1 MKELFYIMK
10 KILKFEAEWCGQCK
24 ALTPILKRVLE
35 NHTDITLTKVD
46 IETEEET
53 TLKYHIRNLP
63 TLIFLKDD
71 VEVGRT
77 SGVLTTDTLEDK
89 IKEFYA

>member
-1 MKELFYIMK
+1 MK

-24 ALTPILKRVLE
+24 ALTPILKRVLK
-35 NHTDITLTKVD
+35 NHTDITLTTVD

-53 TLKYHIRNLP
+53 TLKYNIRNLP
-63 TLIFLKDD
+63 TLVFIKDD
-71 VEVGRT
+71 IEVGRT
-77 SGVLTTDTLEDK
+77 SGVLTANVLEDK

>member
-1 MKELFYIMK
+1 MK

-35 NHTDITLTKVD
+35 NHTDITLTTVD

-53 TLKYHIRNLP
+53 TLKYNIRNLP
-63 TLIFLKDD
+63 TLVFIKDD
-71 VEVGRT
+71 IEVGRT
-77 SGVLTTDTLEDK
+77 SGVLTANILEDK

>member
-1 MKELFYIMK
+1 MK

-24 ALTPILKRVLE
+24 ALAPILKRVLE
-35 NHTDITLTKVD
+35 NHTDITLTTVD

-53 TLKYHIRNLP
+53 TLKYNIRNLP
-63 TLIFLKDD
+63 TLIFIKDD
-71 VEVGRT
+71 IEVGRT
-77 SGVLTTDTLEDK
+77 SGVLTANVLEDK

>member
-1 MKELFYIMK
+1 MK

-24 ALTPILKRVLE
+24 VLTPILKRVFE
-35 NHTDITLTKVD
+35 NHTDITLTTVD

-53 TLKYHIRNLP
+53 TLKDNSRNLP
-63 TLIFLKDD
+63 TLVFIKDNI
-71 VEVGRT
+71 EVGRT
-77 SGVLTTDTLEDK
+77 SGVLTADMLENK

>member
-1 MKELFYIMK
+1 MK

-24 ALTPILKRVLE
+24 VLTPILKRVLE
-35 NHTDITLTKVD
+35 NHTDITLTTID

-53 TLKYHIRNLP
+53 TLKYNIRNLP
-63 TLIFLKDD
+63 TLVFIKDSI
-71 VEVGRT
+71 EVGRT
-77 SGVLTTDTLEDK
+77 SGVLTADILENK

>member
-1 MKELFYIMK
+1 MK

-35 NHTDITLTKVD
+35 NHTDITLTTVD
-46 IETEEET
+46 IETEEAT

>member
-1 MKELFYIMK
+1 MK

-24 ALTPILKRVLE
+24 VLTPILKRVLE
-35 NHTDITLTKVD
+35 NHTDIILTTVD

-53 TLKYHIRNLP
+53 TLKYNIRNLP
-63 TLIFLKDD
+63 TLVFIKDSI
-71 VEVGRT
+71 EVGRT
-77 SGVLTTDTLEDK
+77 SGVLTANVLEDK

>member
-1 MKELFYIMK
+1 MK

-24 ALTPILKRVLE
+24 ALAPILKKVLE
-35 NHTDITLTKVD
+35 NHTDITLTTID
-46 IETEEET
+46 IETEEEIT
-53 TLKYHIRNLP
+53 IKYNIRNLP
-63 TLIFLKDD
+63 TLVFIKDN

-77 SGVLTTDTLEDK
+77 SGVLTADILEDK